1 MKKALDY
8 FGNGYNCAESVIKA
22 TNEKKNTEIPVEI
35 ASSMGHGMAVGSV
48 CGAICAGVSSIGVL
62 KGGQDA
68 EQKKEARLY
77 TKELMNKIEQE
88 YGSVICREL
97 KGNKVS
103 CKELIDYV
111 DKYIDSIE

>member
-22 TNEKKNTEIPVEI
+22 TNEKKNTDIPIEI
-35 ASSMGHGMAVGSV
+35 ASSMGQGMAVGSV
-48 CGAICAGVSSIGVL
+48 CGTICAGVSSIGIL
-62 KGGQDA
+62 KGGQGV
-68 EQKKEARLY
+68 EQKKEARLH

-88 YGSVICREL
+88 YGSVICKEL

-103 CKELIDYV
+103 CKELINYV

>member
-22 TNEKKNTEIPVEI
+22 TNEKKNTQIPVEI

-62 KGGQDA
+62 KGGQDVS
-68 EQKKEARLY
+68 QKKKLECTLRNL
-77 TKELMNKIEQE
+77 
-88 YGSVICREL
+88 
-97 KGNKVS
+97 
-103 CKELIDYV
+103 
-111 DKYIDSIE
+111 